1 MKTIKAKVQVDSPV
15 TESSLDKAIE
25 RGELRRKNSLQATAV
40 TYLAP
45 CLAVSFE
52 DGSGV
57 LLPIANYPE
66 FDDFEVE
73 DYASLTVGY
82 AGTALCHE
90 GNDLHVSIAGMISA
104 SKPLMAMAASVVA
117 SRNGR
122 QSSAAKSEAAR
133 ANGRKGGRPRKVD
146 VVLQVPTKK
155 PS

>member
-1 MKTIKAKVQVDSPV
+1 MKTIKARVQADSPV

-25 RGELRRKNSLQATAV
+25 RGESRRKNSLQATAV
-40 TYLAP
+40 TFLPP

-57 LLPIANYPE
+57 LLPVANYPE
-66 FDDFEVE
+66 FGDFEVE

-90 GNDLHVSIAGMISA
+90 GKDLHVSIAGMISA

-146 VVLQVPTKK
+146 VVFQTPTKK

>member
-1 MKTIKAKVQVDSPV
+1 MKTIKAKVQADNPV

-45 CLAVSFE
+45 CLVVSFE

-57 LLPIANYPE
+57 LLPVANYSE
-66 FDDFEVE
+66 FDDFEGG
-73 DYASLTVGY
+73 DFASLTVGY

-90 GNDLHVSIAGMISA
+90 GKDLHVSIAGMISA

-122 QSSAAKSEAAR
+122 LSSAAKSEAAR

-146 VVLQVPTKK
+146 IVL
-155 PS
+155 

>member
-1 MKTIKAKVQVDSPV
+1 MKTIKAKVQADNPI

-25 RGELRRKNSLQATAV
+25 RGESRRKNSLQATAV

-45 CLAVSFE
+45 CLAPCLAVVFE

-57 LLPIANYPE
+57 LLPVANYPE
-66 FDDFEVE
+66 FDDFERE

-90 GNDLHVSIAGMISA
+90 GKDLHVSIAGMISA

-146 VVLQVPTKK
+146 VVV
-155 PS
+155 